1 MKEEF
6 GQRDRPW
13 GTRCSLMFRFCQTKE
28 EEIGKRKTWF
38 LMSSWQCLHPPVNG
52 LSNEYNPPK

>member
-28 EEIGKRKTWF
+28 EEIGKRKT
-38 LMSSWQCLHPPVNG
+38 
-52 LSNEYNPPK
+52 